1 MSNSR
6 IKVNWTQ
13 TNRLILWFYLPVGG
27 SELRS
32 YFSPFVDQSSPDYVS
47 RRGRDRS
54 LQRRFPIVDILFC
67 SGNIRDRSAKSE
79 IAPKKHFDREYL
91 RNGTIYRQSENGVA
105 DYDLSRVRWH
115 NLVNF
120 GPQTKNRTVVWSLHN
135 AKFVFYPKVGVP
147 KLL

>member
-1 MSNSR
+1 MSDFKTKMHPIR
-6 IKVNWTQ
+6 FQLGLCPRPRWG
-13 TNRLILWFYLPVGG
+13 RLQ
-27 SELRS
+27 RS
-32 YFSPFVDQSSPDYVS
+32 P
-47 RRGRDRS
+47 RGRGLWKVWSLGPTRS
-54 LQRRFPIVDILFC
+54 VCNVCLQRLFRLSTSC
-67 SGNIRDRSAKSE
+67 SVSETFRVRSAKSE